1 MTLEFVDNCMN
12 PTLNIDK
19 EPGGASWYVCIGVV
33 GSPFFQR
40 VGGLTRKQADG
51 LSNIFREVNRTSVRA
66 TQSAA
71 KAALGI
77 TQS

>member
-12 PTLNIDK
+12 PTLNVDK
-19 EPGGASWYVCIGVV
+19 EPGGASWYVSIGMA

-40 VGGLTRKQADG
+40 VGGLSRKQADG
-51 LSNIFREVNRTSVRA
+51 LSNIIREVNRTSVRA
-66 TQSAA
+66 VQSAA
-71 KAALGI
+71 KTALGI